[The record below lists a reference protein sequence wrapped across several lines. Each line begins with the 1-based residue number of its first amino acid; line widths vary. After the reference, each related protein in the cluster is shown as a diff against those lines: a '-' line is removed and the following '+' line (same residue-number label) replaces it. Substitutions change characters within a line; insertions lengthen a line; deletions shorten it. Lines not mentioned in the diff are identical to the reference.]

1 MNAVSSQVYFRVL
14 TKKDYIQKTQ
24 EIIRAEGR
32 EAASIRRIA
41 REMGRSTASLYRYFK
56 NQEELIYYAERD
68 QLSGYIRRLNEAEK
82 NWHTI
87 WDYYVGIWDC
97 YCREAF
103 RNPDV
108 FELQFL
114 KPGSE
119 KPTDAIVEYY
129 DMFPEAYEETSES
142 FISMMKQ
149 QDFMA
154 RDFEVCKKCVAEGAI
169 SLEKAMQLNRMVCQM
184 YKGYFKTVQEQKL
197 SEEMIDAEVTRFV
210 EDVDWMVMHLA
221 DDLKGYKGYRK

>member
-14 TKKDYIQKTQ
+14 TKKDYIRKTQ
-24 EIIRAEGR
+24 EIIRTEGR

-82 NWHTI
+82 SWNTV

-103 RNPDV
+103 WNPDV
-108 FELQFL
+108 YELQFL
-114 KPGSE
+114 KPGS
-119 KPTDAIVEYY
+119 KQNSDAIGEYY
-129 DMFPEAYEETSES
+129 EMFPEAYEESNPAFLE
-142 FISMMKQ
+142 MMNQ

-154 RDFEVCKKCVAEGAI
+154 RDFEVCKLCVADGAI
-169 SLEKAMQLNRMVCQM
+169 SLEKAMRLNRMVCQM
-184 YKGYFKTVQEQKL
+184 YKGYFKSVQENKL
-197 SEEMIDAEVTRFV
+197 SAAGINESIDRFI
-210 EDVDWMVMHLA
+210 EDVDWLVMQLA
-221 DDLKGYKGYRK
+221 DDLKGYKGYGK